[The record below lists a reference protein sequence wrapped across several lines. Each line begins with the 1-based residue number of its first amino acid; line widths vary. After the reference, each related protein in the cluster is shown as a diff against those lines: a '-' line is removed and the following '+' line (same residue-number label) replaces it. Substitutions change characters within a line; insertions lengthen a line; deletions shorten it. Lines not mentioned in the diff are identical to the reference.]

1 MSTYLL
7 ISPHYPPRLF
17 PFACALRKQGFL
29 AVGLGDALPRE
40 LNDALR
46 ENLTEYIQVP
56 LDCYNGKGVF
66 DEYRYDVIYRAVA
79 RLIASYGR
87 LDGIESFN
95 EYWLPLESRL
105 REDFNV
111 PGPKPADLEGMI
123 RKSRMKL
130 TFQAAGVPVVPGRL
144 IADFSDLLAFLLVEK
159 AIIAKPDIGVGASDT
174 HKISSMAEA
183 ETFWNNRDP
192 GTAYF
197 MERFIQGPDRE
208 LLSYDGIAD
217 GNGDV
222 AFATVH
228 PVNDGL
234 LEIVQGGILAYHNL
248 REKDISPVLRGLGER
263 TVKAF
268 GLRRRFFHIEFFRV
282 GETYYGLEINT
293 RPPGV
298 LTLDMMNHSHG
309 IDIWD
314 AWAAIAAGKN
324 GPVECT
330 CDLICFY
337 TARVNR
343 LKYKFSHEELLAR
356 LGDHIVFSHPM
367 DSPVMGDF
375 AYLGLAADHEER
387 RRITE
392 EISQLA

>member
-7 ISPHYPPRLF
+7 LSPHYPPRLF
-17 PFACALRKQGFL
+17 PFATALRNHGFVV
-29 AVGLGDALPRE
+29 VGIGDAQPHE
-40 LNDALR
+40 LKNELR
-46 ENLTEYIQVP
+46 ENLAEYLPLP
-56 LDCYNGKGVF
+56 LDCYSGKGVF

-79 RLIASYGR
+79 RLVAQHGR

-111 PGPKPADLEGMI
+111 PGPRPAELEGMI

-130 TFQAAGVPVVPGRL
+130 TFASVGVPVVPGKIVQDYRE
-144 IADFSDLLAFLLVEK
+144 LLNFLATEK
-159 AIIAKPDIGVGASDT
+159 TIIVKPDIGVGAFDT
-174 HKISSMAEA
+174 HKVASVDEAEA
-183 ETFWNNRDP
+183 FWAKRDP
-192 GTAYF
+192 NVLYF

-208 LLSYDGIAD
+208 LLSFDGIAD

-222 AFATVH
+222 AFAAVH

-234 LEIVQGGILAYHNL
+234 LEIVSGGIIAYHNTL
-248 REKDISPVLRGLGER
+248 QTEISLVLRRYGEA

-282 GETYYGLEINT
+282 GEIFYGLELNA

-298 LTLDMMNHSHG
+298 LTLDMMNHSRG
-309 IDIWD
+309 IDIWK
-314 AWAAIAAGKN
+314 AWAAIVAGKN
-324 GPVECT
+324 GPIECPR
-330 CDLICFY
+330 DLICFY

-343 LKYKFSHEELLAR
+343 LNYKYSNEELMSR
-356 LGDHIVFSHPM
+356 LGNSIVFSHPM

-375 AYLGLAADHEER
+375 GFLAVAATHDER
-387 RRITE
+387 RRIIE
-392 EISQLA
+392 EISLEK